1 VVTRESFISICWRLI
16 PYWLNNWEQ
25 QWGAECSSMMV
36 SNASA
41 HQMHAHSPHT
51 CKVLHSKQRRDTA
64 ADLWSCLHAT
74 LAMLGVL
81 ASML

>member
-1 VVTRESFISICWRLI
+1 
-16 PYWLNNWEQ
+16 
-25 QWGAECSSMMV
+25 MMV